1 MDSTSL
7 QYIVYI
13 AIIIFFIIV
22 HCFKPGEILY
32 KSQNN
37 SNKNEEIN
45 NQLGG
50 NDNIQNYKGY
60 ENIIK
65 ENAKYATMI
74 GGLQQIGGNETIQ
87 LMIGNN
93 FIEGLFTLVSVLL
106 LSLII
111 VNDLTQ
117 VKNIPLTGNITKY
130 AFSLLPIVLIIPLSA
145 IILKFLPGWKSIFSN
160 TFGYLFNFGAS
171 KSLKEFVNL
180 IMDNDNDMKNKQII
194 EKIYAD
200 PSIYYSILTPE
211 NFNDHLEHLLTNKKL
226 QDIEKNPNTWS
237 YQTLGEKWNKIEDT
251 AKNLGKFVLR
261 QDYIGKYF
269 WYLLFGIYAISI
281 SSNIVSGYISIPTDE
296 DIEQM
301 AEDVEQ
307 VATDSAKD
315 LINKTNEQAK
325 KYTNKVGKDLIT
337 TIA

>member
-13 AIIIFFIIV
+13 AIIIVFIII

-37 SNKNEEIN
+37 SNNNEKIN

-60 ENIIK
+60 ENIMK
-65 ENAKYATMI
+65 ENAKYASMI
-74 GGLQQIGGNETIQ
+74 GGLQQIGGNEINQ
-87 LMIGNN
+87 VNIGNN
-93 FIEGLFTLVSVLL
+93 FIEGLFTFVSVLF

-117 VKNIPLTGNITKY
+117 VKNIPLTGNVTKY

-226 QDIEKNPNTWS
+226 QDIEQNPNTWS

-296 DIEQM
+296 DFEEM
-301 AEDVEQ
+301 S
-307 VATDSAKD
+307 DSAKD
-315 LINKTNEQAK
+315 LINKTSEQAK
-325 KYTNKVGKDLIT
+325 KSTNLIGKDLNNLGKDIIT

>member
-13 AIIIFFIIV
+13 AIIIIFIFI

-60 ENIIK
+60 ENIMK
-65 ENAKYATMI
+65 ENAKYASMI
-74 GGLQQIGGNETIQ
+74 GGLQQIGGNEINQ
-87 LMIGNN
+87 VNIGNN
-93 FIEGLFTLVSVLL
+93 FIEGLFTFVSVLF

-226 QDIEKNPNTWS
+226 QDIEQKPNTWS
-237 YQTLGEKWNKIEDT
+237 YQTSEKWNGIKDT

-325 KYTNKVGKDLIT
+325 KYTNNVGKDLIT

>member
-13 AIIIFFIIV
+13 AIIIVFIII

-37 SNKNEEIN
+37 SDNS
-45 NQLGG
+45 NQEGG

-60 ENIIK
+60 ENIMK
-65 ENAKYATMI
+65 ENAKYASMI
-74 GGLQQIGGNETIQ
+74 GGLQQIGGNEINQ
-87 LMIGNN
+87 LKIGNN
-93 FIEGLFTLVSVLL
+93 FIEGLFTFVSVLL

-117 VKNIPLTGNITKY
+117 VKNIPLTGNISKY

-226 QDIEKNPNTWS
+226 QDIEQNPNTWS

-301 AEDVEQ
+301 AEDVGE

-325 KYTNKVGKDLIT
+325 IHTNVGKDLIT
-337 TIA
+337 T

>member
-1 MDSTSL
+1 M
-7 QYIVYI
+7 
-13 AIIIFFIIV
+13 
-22 HCFKPGEILY
+22 
-32 KSQNN
+32 
-37 SNKNEEIN
+37 
-45 NQLGG
+45 
-50 NDNIQNYKGY
+50 
-60 ENIIK
+60 K
-65 ENAKYATMI
+65 ENAKYASMI
-74 GGLQQIGGNETIQ
+74 GGLQQIGGNEINQ
-87 LMIGNN
+87 LKIGNN
-93 FIEGLFTLVSVLL
+93 FIEGLFTFASVLL

-117 VKNIPLTGNITKY
+117 VKNIPLTGNISKY
-130 AFSLLPIVLIIPLSA
+130 VFSLLPIVLIIPLSA

-226 QDIEKNPNTWS
+226 QDIEQNPNTWS
-237 YQTLGEKWNKIEDT
+237 YQTSEKWNKIKDT

-296 DIEQM
+296 DFEEM

-325 KYTNKVGKDLIT
+325 IHANVGEDLIT

>member
-1 MDSTSL
+1 MDSTSF

-13 AIIIFFIIV
+13 AITIIFIII
-22 HCFKPGEILY
+22 HSFKPGEILY

-37 SNKNEEIN
+37 SDNNN
-45 NQLGG
+45 NQEGG

-60 ENIIK
+60 ENIMK

-74 GGLQQIGGNETIQ
+74 GGIEQIGGNETIQ

-130 AFSLLPIVLIIPLSA
+130 AFSLLPIVLIIPLTA
-145 IILKFLPGWKSIFSN
+145 IILNFLPGWKSIFSN

-211 NFNDHLEHLLTNKKL
+211 NFNDHLEHLLTDRKL

-237 YQTLGEKWNKIEDT
+237 YQTLGKWNEIEDT

-281 SSNIVSGYISIPTDE
+281 SSNIVSGYVSIPTDE
-296 DIEQM
+296 DIEQI
-301 AEDVEQ
+301 ESN
-307 VATDSAKD
+307 SAKN
-315 LINKTNEQAK
+315 NKKVNEQLTK
-325 KYTNKVGKDLIT
+325 SSNNVGKDLIT